1 MKIARRRILAWAAA
15 AFLASALPATAARA
29 DVTVG
34 LILSLT
40 GPAAS
45 IGVPYQKG
53 IAAAMERI
61 PDVAGE
67 KLKLITLDDASD
79 PSTAARD
86 ARKLIEQDKVDIILG
101 SAGAPV

>member
-1 MKIARRRILAWAAA
+1 MKIARRRILPLAAA

-29 DVTVG
+29 DVTIG

-53 IAAAMERI
+53 VAAAMERI
-61 PDVAGE
+61 PELPARNSSSSRSTTRPI
-67 KLKLITLDDASD
+67 LRRRRATPAS
-79 PSTAARD
+79 
-86 ARKLIEQDKVDIILG
+86 
-101 SAGAPV
+101 